1 MDRKEVIPL
10 NLLLRKGHQALL
22 ALEEAIATDSGD
34 KKSRDSLLLSFI
46 FTFEMAV
53 KCLKAALAVRGMSVP
68 DYAVAILKAGFQA
81 ELIDDP
87 AGWDALRENRN
98 DVSHAYD
105 EAKAIAIAAHVRRY
119 AVPLIEKLLARLQRD
134 D

>member
-1 MDRKEVIPL
+1 MDHKEIIPL
-10 NLLLRKGHQALL
+10 KLLLYKGHKALF
-22 ALEEAIATDSGD
+22 AFEEAVATDIGD

-53 KCLKAALAVRGMSVP
+53 KCLKAALAERSLSVP

-81 ELIDDP
+81 DLIDDP
-87 AGWDALRENRN
+87 DGWDALRENRN
-98 DVSHAYD
+98 DISHAYD
-105 EAKAIAIAAHVRRY
+105 ESLAVAIAAHARQH
-119 AVPLIEKLLARLQRD
+119 AAPLIKKLLARLERD

>member
-1 MDRKEVIPL
+1 MKPKEVKPL
-10 NLLLRKGHQALL
+10 DLLLRQGNKALL
-22 ALEEAIATDSGD
+22 AFEEAIATDDGD

-53 KCLKAALAVRGMSVP
+53 KCLKAAQAARGMSVP
-68 DYAVAILKAGFQA
+68 DYAVAVLKAAFQA

-87 AGWDALRENRN
+87 AGWDALREHRN

-105 EAKAIAIAAHVRRY
+105 EAKAVAIAAYVRQH
-119 AVPLIEKLLARLQRD
+119 AVPLVSKLLDRLKHD